1 MRNLNSC
8 AVLALAFLIGVA
20 PADGKT
26 AKKAPVADPSAAE
39 SPAVLGTFKD
49 WSAYSRGS
57 GEGKVCYALAEP
69 RSKAPDTVKRDPA
82 YFLIN
87 DWPGRHARAESEVVP
102 GYRYQDGST
111 VTVEIG
117 RDKFVFFTKNDATSG
132 SAWVLN
138 PIDDAKLLKA
148 MRGGSTAIVTGISRR
163 GTKTTD
169 TYGLSGVSDAI
180 ARIHDACGL

>member
-1 MRNLNSC
+1 MRYRRC
-8 AVLALAFLIGVA
+8 VALAACLLAIA
-20 PADGKT
+20 PAHARTGK
-26 AKKAPVADPSAAE
+26 KSPPADSSATE
-39 SPAVLGTFKD
+39 GPTFLGTYKD

-57 GEGKVCYALAEP
+57 GDAKVCYAL
-69 RSKAPDTVKRDPA
+69 SAPKTEMPDNVKRDPA

-87 DWPGRHARAESEVVP
+87 DWPGHHARGETEIVP
-102 GYRYQDGST
+102 GYRYQEAST

-117 RDKFVFFTKNDATSG
+117 GEKFAFFTKNDAAAG

-138 PIDDAKLLKA
+138 PADDTKLLKA
-148 MRGGSTAIVTGISRR
+148 MRAGSTATVTGTSRR

-180 ARIHDACGL
+180 ARIHEACGL